1 MFDSFVLFCWGFLL
15 PNHGHC
21 RRTGPKSTWSLLWV
35 ASARRRV
42 PTRTSEV
49 RALENG
55 VKTEKFEE
63 IHRYPCRNTET
74 SHHLCHSLSFS
85 VHFLSF
91 SPNFLSFRKA
101 NVRRLNWL
109 RRCISLTLL
118 QRTTADVDL
127 SCHVATKVSLLLEEC
142 HSVRESSCRTGKH
155 RYRHRKL

>member
-1 MFDSFVLFCWGFLL
+1 MVELWRSWVISMVGATCLIVLFCFVGDFLL

-55 VKTEKFEE
+55 IKTEKFEE

-74 SHHLCHSLSFS
+74 SHHLCHSLLIFYL
-85 VHFLSF
+85 FLQISCPSARPMSGDWIGCAGVF
-91 SPNFLSFRKA
+91 HWLCCRG
-101 NVRRLNWL
+101 RLL
-109 RRCISLTLL
+109 MSTCHVMLPPKC
-118 QRTTADVDL
+118 L
-127 SCHVATKVSLLLEEC
+127 SC
-142 HSVRESSCRTGKH
+142 
-155 RYRHRKL
+155 